1 MKKAIVG
8 KKIGMTQLFDRAGKV
23 IPVTVVEA
31 GPCVVVQKKTLEND
45 GYESVQI
52 GYGEITEKHLNKAQ
66 KGHFAKADVAAKK
79 YLREFRLDDC
89 SIVNVG
95 DIIKAD
101 AFTIGEKVDVT
112 ATSKGHGYAGT
123 IKRYGFGRLRET
135 HGSGPVGRHVG
146 SLGNCSYPG
155 RVMKGKKL
163 PGHMGAERTTVQNLE
178 IVKIDPENNLLA
190 IKGAIPGP
198 KGAIVS
204 VMAAVKKQKIK
215 NTTAQVISKNP
226 QKKSA
231 RG

>member
-52 GYGEITEKHLNKAQ
+52 GYGEITEKHLTKAQ

-101 AFTIGEKVDVT
+101 AFAIGEKVDVT

-215 NTTAQVISKNP
+215 NTTAQTISKNP

>member
-8 KKIGMTQLFDRAGKV
+8 KKVGMTQLFDKSGKV

-31 GPCVVVQKKTLEND
+31 GPCVVTQKKTFDND

-52 GYGEITEKHLNKAQ
+52 GYGEVSDKHLTKAL

-89 SIVNVG
+89 STVNVG

-101 AFTIGEKVDVT
+101 LFVVGEKVDVT
-112 ATSKGHGYAGT
+112 AKSKGHGYAGV

-135 HGSGPVGRHVG
+135 HGSGPVSRHQG
-146 SLGNCSYPG
+146 SLGACSDPS

-163 PGHMGAERTTVQNLE
+163 PGHMGVERTTVQNLE
-178 IVKIDPENNLLA
+178 VVKIDPENNLIA

-198 KGAIVS
+198 KGAVVS
-204 VMAAVKKQKIK
+204 VMAAVKIQKAK
-215 NTTAQVISKNP
+215 NIAAQSISKNP